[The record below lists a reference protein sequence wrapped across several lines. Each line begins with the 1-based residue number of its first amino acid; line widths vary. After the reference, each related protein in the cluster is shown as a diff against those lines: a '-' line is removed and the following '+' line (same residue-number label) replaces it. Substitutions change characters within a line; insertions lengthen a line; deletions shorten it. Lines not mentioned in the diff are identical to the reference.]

1 MASEYEDRKSLTF
14 EQAEGAE
21 ALPIQLN
28 LGELSPELRP
38 RLWGIFHQT
47 FVYWTSFQN
56 LNSQLMDLLHDW
68 HVTRCFK
75 AADEFRAASPSSGE
89 PISRYHAA

>member
-28 LGELSPELRP
+28 LGELSEFAPTTVGYIPSNVRVLD
-38 RLWGIFHQT
+38 G
-47 FVYWTSFQN
+47 FQN

-68 HVTRCFK
+68 HVTRRLK